1 MGGHL
6 GLSHMPIEKSR
17 DPEQFIA
24 FEQVGWDAAIDAY
37 ERAFGPVSRQTV
49 QPLLD
54 AADVKAGM
62 HILDVC
68 TGPGMTVAAA
78 IERGAN
84 ATGLDFAKEVV
95 ALARRLVPAGSFQ
108 QGNAQQLPFADE
120 SFDAAVCAYGV
131 IHVPVPEMALS
142 EMVRVVRPGKR
153 VAISVWDNTTPNN
166 GFGMIYAAVRA
177 HGTLDVSLP
186 HGPDYFQ
193 FSTGEKMMAAL
204 REVGLSGV
212 EAIFVDQRWHVESAA
227 QMLAAMR
234 TGTVRARALLG
245 AQTESAL
252 AKIEKFLDDS
262 LSGMKRPGG
271 GFDVPLPA
279 LIGSGRK

>member
-17 DPEQFIA
+17 EPEQFTT

-95 ALARRLVPAGSFQ
+95 ELARRLVPAGSFQ
-108 QGNAQQLPFADE
+108 QGNAQHLPFADQ

-131 IHVPVPEMALS
+131 IHVPVPELALS

-177 HGTLDVSLP
+177 HGTLDVP

-193 FSTGEKMMAAL
+193 FSTRDKMVAAL
-204 REVGLSGV
+204 REVGLSDV
-212 EAIFVDQRWHVESAA
+212 EGRFLDQRWHVESATDA
-227 QMLAAMR
+227 CSYADGNRSRSRSAGCADGR
-234 TGTVRARALLG
+234 CLG
-245 AQTESAL
+245 H
-252 AKIEKFLDDS
+252 D
-262 LSGMKRPGG
+262 
-271 GFDVPLPA
+271 
-279 LIGSGRK
+279 

>member
-1 MGGHL
+1 M
-6 GLSHMPIEKSR
+6 IEKSR
-17 DPEQFIA
+17 DPEQFSA
-24 FEQVGWDAAIDAY
+24 FEQVGWDAAIEAY

-54 AADVKAGM
+54 AANVRAGM
-62 HILDVC
+62 RILDVC

-78 IERGAN
+78 IERGAE

-95 ALARRLVPAGSFQ
+95 ELARRLVPAGDFQ
-108 QGNAQQLPFADE
+108 QGDAQQLPFADQ

-131 IHVPVPEMALS
+131 IHVPLPEKALS

-153 VAISVWDNTTPNN
+153 VAISVWDNTTPTN

-193 FSTGEKMMAAL
+193 FSTRDKMVAAL
-204 REVGLSGV
+204 KEVGLSNI
-212 EAIFVDQRWHVESAA
+212 ETTFVDQRWHVGSAA
-227 QMLAAMR
+227 GMLEAMR

-245 AQTESAL
+245 AQNASAL
-252 AKIEKFLDDS
+252 AKIQRFLDDT
-262 LSGMKRPGG
+262 LSGMKRTDG

-279 LIGSGRK
+279 LIGSGTK

>member
-1 MGGHL
+1 MA
-6 GLSHMPIEKSR
+6 IEKSR
-17 DPEQFIA
+17 DPEQFSA
-24 FEQVGWDAAIDAY
+24 FEVVGWDAAIEAY

-54 AADVKAGM
+54 AANVRSGM
-62 HILDVC
+62 RILDIC
-68 TGPGMTVAAA
+68 TGPGMLVGAA
-78 IERGAN
+78 IERGAH

-95 ALARRLVPAGSFQ
+95 ELARRLVPAGEFRL
-108 QGNAQQLPFADE
+108 GDAQHLPFADQ

-193 FSTGEKMMAAL
+193 FSTRDKMVAAL
-204 REVGLSGV
+204 KEVGLSDV
-212 EAIFVDQRWHVESAA
+212 KATFVDQRWHVGSAA
-227 QMLAAMR
+227 QMLEAMR

-245 AQTESAL
+245 AQSKEASDR
-252 AKIEKFLDDS
+252 IEQFLNNC
-262 LSGMKRPGG
+262 LSGMKSTGG

-279 LIGSGRK
+279 LVGSGTK

>member
-1 MGGHL
+1 M
-6 GLSHMPIEKSR
+6 IEKSR
-17 DPEQFIA
+17 DPEQFSA
-24 FEQVGWDAAIDAY
+24 FEQVGWDAAIEAY

-54 AADVKAGM
+54 AANVRAGM
-62 HILDVC
+62 RILDVC

-78 IERGAN
+78 IERGAE

-95 ALARRLVPAGSFQ
+95 ELARRLVPAGDFQ
-108 QGNAQQLPFADE
+108 QGDAQQLPFADQ

-131 IHVPVPEMALS
+131 IHVPLPEKALS

-153 VAISVWDNTTPNN
+153 VAISVWDNTTPTN

-193 FSTGEKMMAAL
+193 FSTRDKMVAAL
-204 REVGLSGV
+204 KEVGLLNI
-212 EAIFVDQRWHVESAA
+212 ETTFVDQRWHVGSAA
-227 QMLAAMR
+227 GMLEAMR

-245 AQTESAL
+245 AQNESAL
-252 AKIEKFLDDS
+252 AKIQRFLDDT
-262 LSGMKRPGG
+262 LSGMKRTDG

-279 LIGSGRK
+279 LIGSGTK